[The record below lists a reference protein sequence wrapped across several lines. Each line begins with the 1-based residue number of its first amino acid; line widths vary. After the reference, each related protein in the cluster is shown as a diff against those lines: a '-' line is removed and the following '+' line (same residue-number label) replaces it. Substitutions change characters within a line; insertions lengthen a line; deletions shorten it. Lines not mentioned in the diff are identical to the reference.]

1 MAALAGPTNYS
12 HAAFGIICSN
22 WAASKHDVHKTMR
35 MFMFQL
41 LAKTRLP
48 RISSTSSN
56 DPLPPPPDHLVP
68 PHPNDVVSPPLD
80 HLVPPHPN
88 DVVPHPPD
96 HLVPTH
102 PNDVVPP
109 PPDHLVPPHPYDVV
123 PRPPDHLVPPHP
135 DEVLGCV

>member
-1 MAALAGPTNYS
+1 MRLNVSSMMERLQDQT
-12 HAAFGIICSN
+12 
-22 WAASKHDVHKTMR
+22 ASDILDLQQRPV
-35 MFMFQL
+35 
-41 LAKTRLP
+41 A
-48 RISSTSSN
+48 
-56 DPLPPPPDHLVP
+56 
-68 PHPNDVVSPPLD
+68 SPSRPSD

-109 PPDHLVPPHPYDVV
+109 PPDHLVPPHPNDVV